1 MSGDESDHVAITNP
15 DQVLLWQRTHGP
27 RGLDPGLR
35 RHLGSAGVDKEEL
48 CVPAFEIFGTA
59 VAEKH
64 GDEDPAVVARRLYPE
79 AGEYFGDLYPA
90 SVRRPPNP
98 ASFSRPDDVPF

>member
-1 MSGDESDHVAITNP
+1 MWQSPTPIKSFFGKELTGREAWI
-15 DQVLLWQRTHGP
+15 QVFAATWEALE
-27 RGLDPGLR
+27 
-35 RHLGSAGVDKEEL
+35 VDKEEL
-48 CVPAFEIFGTA
+48 WVPAFEIFGAA

-64 GDEDPAVVARRLYPE
+64 GDEDPAVVARRLYLE

-98 ASFSRPDDVPF
+98 ASFSRADDVPF